1 MKLRKLT
8 DAKGVDV
15 AYAEVPSSLAEQF
28 QRAGLT
34 FDSAGP
40 LTLQPDVNAA
50 LERCEAALLADLATD
65 DAAQPFREQLVAQLG
80 ESPWIDPLIAAM
92 ERVVVPSDS
101 YVIRAGDTARDVF
114 LVERGTLA
122 VQVTGADGAPLRL
135 RTMTAG
141 AIVGEVALYTRQPR
155 GADVLA
161 VEETVV
167 HRLSADA
174 LARLER
180 ETQESAVLL
189 HRLVATHLSGK
200 LTVANRLLQRARL

>member
-1 MKLRKLT
+1 M
-8 DAKGVDV
+8 
-15 AYAEVPSSLAEQF
+15 
-28 QRAGLT
+28 
-34 FDSAGP
+34 
-40 LTLQPDVNAA
+40 
-50 LERCEAALLADLATD
+50 
-65 DAAQPFREQLVAQLG
+65 
-80 ESPWIDPLIAAM
+80 
-92 ERVVVPSDS
+92 VPSDS
-101 YVIRAGDTARDVF
+101 YVIQAGDTARDVF